1 MDLPEE
7 ARTDPDSSG
16 RDGLF
21 CRVRPAPHIC
31 LDIRTLIIHNGIET
45 EFLYQ
50 LLAAIM
56 KNSESLRRIE
66 NMGLRVTVP
75 RREIVEEITRLQGHF
90 SAEDVLLSLRARGK
104 RASRVTIYRLLP
116 RLLQVGI
123 LREVIYSEGH
133 AHYER
138 VEAKPHHEHL
148 ICENCGR
155 VVEFQCPDI
164 EDSLAGVCAEH
175 GFSARAHIVEITGLC
190 RECAQS
196 LPDAEE
202 KR

>member
-1 MDLPEE
+1 
-7 ARTDPDSSG
+7 
-16 RDGLF
+16 
-21 CRVRPAPHIC
+21 
-31 LDIRTLIIHNGIET
+31 
-45 EFLYQ
+45 
-50 LLAAIM
+50 M
-56 KNSESLRRIE
+56 KSDESLKRIQ

-75 RREIVEEITRLQGHF
+75 RRQILNEIARLKGHF

-116 RLLQVGI
+116 SLLEVGI

-148 ICENCGR
+148 ICESCGR

-164 EDSLAGVCAEH
+164 EDSLNGVCAEH
-175 GFSARAHIVEITGLC
+175 GFAPRAHIVEITGLC
-190 RECAQS
+190 RDCARS
-196 LPDAEE
+196 LPDAEGRMAMASSGE
-202 KR
+202 LQSTGDMQ